1 MEIEAS
7 KLEKDVEDDFGNGK
21 FAVVRGIEKRWSPS
35 KQISNINKQ
44 KT

>member
-21 FAVVRGIEKRWSPS
+21 FAVVRGIIKFVSIRADKQY
-35 KQISNINKQ
+35 KQI
-44 KT
+44 